1 MSHSFF
7 GGIVFPA
14 RVERKAPAASRP
26 LEEFTP
32 SLLVLSMRQ
41 GFGGECEPAVSP
53 GDQVLVG
60 SVVGRS
66 PDGFTPPVHAGV
78 SGTVLAVEPRPTADG
93 DEVTAV
99 VIENDR
105 RNAPAPLLPEMNV
118 HAPPK

>member
-66 PDGFTPPVHAGV
+66 PDGFERL
-78 SGTVLAVEPRPTADG
+78 SC
-93 DEVTAV
+93 V
-99 VIENDR
+99 VRVIQSDHSLQI
-105 RNAPAPLLPEMNV
+105 PSSD
-118 HAPPK
+118 

>member
-1 MSHSFF
+1 
-7 GGIVFPA
+7 
-14 RVERKAPAASRP
+14 
-26 LEEFTP
+26 
-32 SLLVLSMRQ
+32 MRQ

-118 HAPPK
+118 HAPQKKWVERMWEAGLVGMGGAGFPTHK

>member
-66 PDGFTPPVHAGV
+66 RTALPLRSTRGYREQSWRWSPAR
-78 SGTVLAVEPRPTADG
+78 RPTG
-93 DEVTAV
+93 T
-99 VIENDR
+99 R
-105 RNAPAPLLPEMNV
+105 
-118 HAPPK
+118 